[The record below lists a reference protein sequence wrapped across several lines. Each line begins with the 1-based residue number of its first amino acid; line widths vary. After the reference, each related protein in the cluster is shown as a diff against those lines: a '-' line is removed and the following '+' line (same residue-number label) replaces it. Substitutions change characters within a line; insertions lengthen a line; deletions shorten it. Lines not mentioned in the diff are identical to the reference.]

1 MVTGELE
8 TYAAEHG
15 VKFFLVSYV
24 DLLGVVRSK
33 LVPSAHIGT
42 MQRVGAGFAGFAA
55 HFNMTAADPD
65 MMAKPDP
72 SSVIKLPWN
81 DKVAWVASDL
91 YMNDTP
97 VQQSPREVLKN
108 QIARAAEMGPGYHMK
123 TGVECEFFLLKK
135 SSEIEI
141 ADSKDDAD
149 KPCYEQGAL
158 MRHYTVIS
166 ELLEYMETLGWEP
179 YQADHEDANGQ
190 FELNWAYDDCL
201 KTADRHTFFKFMTK
215 TVAEKH
221 GFRATFMPK
230 PFVDKTGNGA
240 HCHVSV
246 WKDVNSPCSTNL
258 FDAPLS
264 PSTTTDNNNDHSNQA
279 LGLSVLGDQF
289 MAGILHNAQALVALL
304 NPTVNSYKRIDGRP
318 TTSGTPWAPF
328 TVSYTGNNRTHLLR
342 IPDGG
347 RFELRLADGAV
358 NPYLLQAA
366 ILASGLHGIR
376 ENLPIPPRCDWN
388 GFFPPPNIPA
398 LPTLPSTLLEALQ
411 NLDNSAVF
419 RGALGNDFI
428 DSYLFV
434 QRQQWRSYT
443 SHLSKWELDNTLD
456 C

>member
-1 MVTGELE
+1 
-8 TYAAEHG
+8 
-15 VKFFLVSYV
+15 
-24 DLLGVVRSK
+24 
-33 LVPSAHIGT
+33 
-42 MQRVGAGFAGFAA
+42 
-55 HFNMTAADPD
+55 
-65 MMAKPDP
+65 
-72 SSVIKLPWN
+72 
-81 DKVAWVASDL
+81 
-91 YMNDTP
+91 MNDTP
-97 VQQSPREVLKN
+97 VQQSPRQVLKN

-246 WKDVNSPCSTNL
+246 WKDINSPWSTNL

-289 MAGILHNAQALVALL
+289 MAGVLHNAQALVALL
-304 NPTVNSYKRIDGRP
+304 NPTVNSYKRIDGRT
-318 TTSGTPWAPF
+318 TTSGSPWAPF
-328 TVSYTGNNRTHLLR
+328 TVSYAGNNRTHLLR

-366 ILASGLHGIR
+366 TLASGLHGIR

-388 GFFPPPNIPA
+388 GLFPPPNIPA

-419 RGALGNDFI
+419 REALGNDFI